1 MRTLKER
8 TFAHLFYSKC
18 FQLFSNR
25 WKLSTMANWPLFLS
39 ILIHFS
45 RSFANSALCS
55 RALLSNR
62 TKTSRRRKKNQNIH
76 LHASYNAQNV
86 NGLQKRN
93 KTKKNKSANNN
104 NKKNRHIFDVKL
116 CALAWLHSEASSS
129 TQRKTISRSDNW
141 PLKYLNQRASAS
153 SSFSRYSFVILFL
166 VLCTVFCFNFIAVL
180 NLIVCPYT

>member
-1 MRTLKER
+1 MNEKRPSHWVGVIIICNSSTFALFSIAQRLWKKEQIISFCYFHSWHRLNEPPPPSSSSSSTETETATASYEFNGMRTLKER

-62 TKTSRRRKKNQNIH
+62 TKTSRRRKKQP
-76 LHASYNAQNV
+76 
-86 NGLQKRN
+86 K
-93 KTKKNKSANNN
+93 
-104 NKKNRHIFDVKL
+104 
-116 CALAWLHSEASSS
+116 
-129 TQRKTISRSDNW
+129 
-141 PLKYLNQRASAS
+141 
-153 SSFSRYSFVILFL
+153 YSFA
-166 VLCTVFCFNFIAVL
+166 C
-180 NLIVCPYT
+180 